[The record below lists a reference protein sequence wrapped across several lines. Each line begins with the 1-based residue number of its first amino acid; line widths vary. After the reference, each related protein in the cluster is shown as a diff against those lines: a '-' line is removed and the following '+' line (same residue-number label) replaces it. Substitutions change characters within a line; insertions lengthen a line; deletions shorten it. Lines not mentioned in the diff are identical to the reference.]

1 MLRYIVSFG
10 DYHLY
15 CAAIDNMQCFGVFL
29 YFVLKLKKSVSHC
42 RVELICQILVFG
54 LY

>member
-15 CAAIDNMQCFGVFL
+15 CAAIDNMQCFEVFL
-29 YFVLKLKKSVSHC
+29 YFVLKLKNVYRIVVSN
-42 RVELICQILVFG
+42 
-54 LY
+54 